1 MSSRF
6 SEVTAV
12 AVHIPTH
19 LLEHVFTALEVA
31 VASDGYRTVL
41 VAAGGPVQLR
51 IIPDEPLEA
60 AS

>member
-1 MSSRF
+1 MIKPD
-6 SEVTAV
+6 VTAV

-31 VASDGYRTVL
+31 VSADGYRTVL
-41 VAAGGPVQLR
+41 LAAGGPVQLR
-51 IIPDEPLEA
+51 IIHAEPLEK

>member
-1 MSSRF
+1 MNAD
-6 SEVTAV
+6 VTSV
-12 AVHIPTH
+12 ALSIPTH

-31 VASDGYRTVL
+31 VAADGYRTVL

-51 IIPDEPLEA
+51 IIPNEPLEK